1 MRNLTIV
8 LVLLTGCSLLYAQK
22 PAPSAAAAGAGSKK
36 PHAAKPASA
45 VKQTSTANKASA
57 AKQTASANKPAGS
70 QHASAE
76 QVRKLLDMLQIRD
89 NLQITLDAMKTQMQ
103 RGSEAMLREKV
114 AQPTPG
120 QLKQVDQ
127 IVEQEFATITMDDLI
142 RDVVP
147 VYQRHLTRSDVEALL
162 AFYSSPVGQKLR
174 REEPAMMRESMEATS
189 AGQRAKMEDLL
200 ARVEVRLQQFIDSQ
214 QGR

>member
-8 LVLLTGCSLLYAQK
+8 LILITGCSFLYAQK
-22 PAPSAAAAGAGSKK
+22 AEPATAPAKK
-36 PHAAKPASA
+36 SHAAKPASA
-45 VKQTSTANKASA
+45 AKQESTAG
-57 AKQTASANKPAGS
+57 KPAQS
-70 QHASAE
+70 QQASAE

-114 AQPTPG
+114 PQPTAD
-120 QLKQVDQ
+120 QLKEVDA

-142 RDVVP
+142 RDVIP
-147 VYQRHLTRSDVEALL
+147 VYQRHLTRSDVEALI

>member
-1 MRNLTIV
+1 MRNLTIL
-8 LVLLTGCSLLYAQK
+8 LVLITGCTLLYAQK
-22 PAPSAAAAGAGSKK
+22 PAAAAGTK
-36 PHAAKPASA
+36 PHAAKS
-45 VKQTSTANKASA
+45 TSTAKQASA
-57 AKQTASANKPAGS
+57 ATKPAGS
-70 QHASAE
+70 QQASAE

-89 NLQITLDAMKTQMQ
+89 NLQITLDAMKNQMQ

-114 AQPTPG
+114 AQPTPD
-120 QLKQVDQ
+120 QLKEVDK

-147 VYQRHLTRSDVEALL
+147 VYQRHLTKSDVDALL

-189 AGQRAKMEDLL
+189 AGQREKMEDLL
-200 ARVEVRLQQFIDSQ
+200 ARVEVRLQQFIESQ
-214 QGR
+214 QGK